1 MCYSGLQVR
10 FAQSTVNCEIA
21 TVGLTIFEG
30 VDIMA
35 RVAIN
40 GFGRIG
46 RQVFKAILE
55 RYPDEIEVV
64 AVNDLTDNE
73 TLAHL
78 LRYDSTYGIFEG
90 EVEATEEMFTVTY
103 GDQTME
109 IRALAEKDPTKLP
122 WGDLNVDIVIES
134 TGRFTDGDK
143 ARAHI
148 QAGCKKVIITAPAK
162 GEDITI
168 CLGVNDEQY
177 DAEKHAIIS
186 NASCTTN
193 CLAPVAKVLQD
204 RFGIR
209 RGLMT
214 TVHSYTMDQN
224 LQDNIHKDLRRARAA
239 AANIVPT
246 TTGAAKAVALVI
258 PELKGKFDGFALRVP
273 TPTVSIVDFVV
284 ELERSTT
291 VEEVNNAFREAA
303 DGDLAG
309 ILGVSDEPLVSS
321 DFIGTE
327 LSSIVDAPLTMA
339 MGDNFFK
346 VVSWYDNEWGYSCRV
361 ADLTAMIGGEIDGGE

>member
-1 MCYSGLQVR
+1 
-10 FAQSTVNCEIA
+10 
-21 TVGLTIFEG
+21 
-30 VDIMA
+30 MA

-90 EVEATEEMFTVTY
+90 EVEATEEQFTVTY
-103 GDQTME
+103 GEQTFE
-109 IRALAEKDPTKLP
+109 IRALAEREPTKLP

-134 TGRFTDGDK
+134 TGRFTDAEK
-143 ARAHI
+143 AKAHLE
-148 QAGCKKVIITAPAK
+148 AGAKKVIITAPAK

-177 DAEKHAIIS
+177 NPETHTIVS

-239 AANIVPT
+239 AQNIIPT

-258 PELKGKFDGFALRVP
+258 PELKGKFDGFSLRVP

-284 ELERSTT
+284 ELERGTT
-291 VEEVNNAFREAA
+291 VEEVNAAFREAA
-303 DGDLAG
+303 DGDMAG
-309 ILGVSDEPLVSS
+309 ILGVSDEELVSS

-346 VVSWYDNEWGYSCRV
+346 VVAWYDNEWGYSCRV
-361 ADLTAMIGGEIDGGE
+361 ADLTAMMGGEIDGGDDE